1 MFEWAIV
8 IIIILIII
16 AEIKMFSNINVHI
29 FQTEQKCTCLDE
41 ESDEESDEKKN

>member
-16 AEIKMFSNINVHI
+16 AEIKMFSNINVTIEHKYV
-29 FQTEQKCTCLDE
+29 QDE
-41 ESDEESDEKKN
+41 ESDEESDEKKK